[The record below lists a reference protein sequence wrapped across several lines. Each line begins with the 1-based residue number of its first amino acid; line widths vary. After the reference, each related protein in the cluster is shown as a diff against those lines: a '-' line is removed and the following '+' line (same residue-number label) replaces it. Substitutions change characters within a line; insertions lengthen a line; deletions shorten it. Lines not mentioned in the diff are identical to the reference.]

1 MVCRQNHLASTVAS
15 RCPLV
20 LAATATG
27 KRESEMNTY
36 EPNLEVQLTLSE
48 LRAVVKSLA
57 IGVDQL
63 AKKAMRMHGSKRT
76 NSVQEELELLISAK
90 SEMEDVLSAALG
102 GRG

>member
-1 MVCRQNHLASTVAS
+1 MQTSDQ
-15 RCPLV
+15 
-20 LAATATG
+20 
-27 KRESEMNTY
+27 Y
-36 EPNLEVQLTLSE
+36 EPQVEVLLSLSE

-63 AKKAMRMHGSKRT
+63 AKKSMRLAGSKRV

-102 GRG
+102 GNR

>member
-1 MVCRQNHLASTVAS
+1 MQTSQQ
-15 RCPLV
+15 
-20 LAATATG
+20 
-27 KRESEMNTY
+27 Y
-36 EPNLEVQLTLSE
+36 EPQVEVLLSLSE

-63 AKKAMRMHGSKRT
+63 AKKSMRLSGSKRV

-102 GRG
+102 GNR

>member
-1 MVCRQNHLASTVAS
+1 MSN
-15 RCPLV
+15 
-20 LAATATG
+20 
-27 KRESEMNTY
+27 N
-36 EPNLEVQLTLSE
+36 EPNVEVLLSLSE

-63 AKKAMRMHGSKRT
+63 AKKSMRLGDNRRS

-102 GRG
+102 GKS

>member
-1 MVCRQNHLASTVAS
+1 MQM
-15 RCPLV
+15 
-20 LAATATG
+20 
-27 KRESEMNTY
+27 KQQY
-36 EPNLEVQLTLSE
+36 EPQVEVLLSLSE

-63 AKKAMRMHGSKRT
+63 AKKAMRLHDNKRA

-102 GRG
+102 GNH

>member
-1 MVCRQNHLASTVAS
+1 
-15 RCPLV
+15 
-20 LAATATG
+20 
-27 KRESEMNTY
+27 MNDN

-63 AKKAMRMHGSKRT
+63 AKKSMRLRD
-76 NSVQEELELLISAK
+76 NRRADSVQEELELLISAK